1 MKIELRLFGAFRDY
15 DPSALVHLEVADDA
29 RIADVRAALDAHGR
43 AQWAGFQPVLLQ
55 RSALASDEAVLR
67 DDEPVPHDGRMAVL
81 PPVSGG

>member
-29 RIADVRAALDAHGR
+29 RVADVRAALDAHGR
-43 AQWAGFQPVLLQ
+43 AHWAGFRPALLQ
-55 RSALASDEAVLR
+55 RSALASEDAVLR
-67 DDEPVPHDGRMAVL
+67 DHEAVPHDGRMAVL

>member
-29 RIADVRAALDAHGR
+29 RVADVRAALDAHGR
-43 AQWAGFQPVLLQ
+43 AHWAGFRPALLQ
-55 RSALASDEAVLR
+55 RSALASEDAVLR
-67 DDEPVPHDGRMAVL
+67 DHETVPHDGRMAVL